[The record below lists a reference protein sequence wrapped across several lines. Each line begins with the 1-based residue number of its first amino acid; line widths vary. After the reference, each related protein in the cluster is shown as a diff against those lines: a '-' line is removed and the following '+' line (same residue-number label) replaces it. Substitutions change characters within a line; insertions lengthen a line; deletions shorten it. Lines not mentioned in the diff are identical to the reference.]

1 MLTPT
6 HLVSAQSAYL
16 GACILAA
23 HPPSLAEAFAALGG
37 ALLPDLD
44 SRQSYI
50 GRVLPFLSAPIEH
63 WVGHR
68 TLSHSLLAQLAL
80 GALAW
85 WTLPFGYF
93 LALLAGW
100 LSHSWI
106 DMLNPSGVAW
116 FWPSR
121 ARCVLPGNVRYRFAT
136 LTRAELTLL
145 ILMGLVG
152 VLLMPLARTGEGTT
166 GLIRSALGRI
176 VEARQQY
183 DAKKGTHAF
192 RLEVR
197 GRDNRTFGDVSG
209 TYPVIGPYQND
220 GFILA
225 TQDGPRSV
233 CLSEGCDWHSAYAS
247 LTQGAAE
254 TTTTRTLAAGRVG
267 AKALRSALAPLETAG
282 NVYLLGTITTP
293 RLNDAPP
300 AVTRS
305 GEVVTLWYANPDVLD
320 SLGTATLRAVD
331 LSVQVRHRPGVT
343 VPELAPAPSTSAALH
358 PLLQRWLNA
367 P

>member
-6 HLVSAQSAYL
+6 HLVTAQSAYL

-23 HPPSLAEAFAALGG
+23 HPPSLPEAFAALGG

-50 GRVLPFLSAPIEH
+50 GRGLPFLSAPIEH

-68 TLSHSLLAQLAL
+68 TLTHSLLAQLAL

-93 LALLAGW
+93 LALVAGW
-100 LSHSWI
+100 VSHSWI

-136 LTRAELTLL
+136 MTKAELTLL

-176 VEARQQY
+176 VEARHAY
-183 DAKKGTHAF
+183 DAEKGTHAF
-192 RLEVR
+192 LLQVR
-197 GRDNRTFGDVSG
+197 GRDNRTFADVSG
-209 TYPVIGPYQND
+209 TYPVIGPYRND

-225 TQDGPRSV
+225 TEDGPQSV
-233 CLSEGCDWHSAYAS
+233 CLSDGCDWYSEHAT
-247 LTQGAAE
+247 LTQGAAQ
-254 TTTTRTLAAGRVG
+254 TTSTQTLVADRIGAA
-267 AKALRSALAPLETAG
+267 ALRAALEPLETAG
-282 NVYLLGTITTP
+282 SVYLLGTFTSP
-293 RLNDAPP
+293 LLDAAPP

-305 GEVVTLWYANPDVLD
+305 GEVVTLWYASPVVLD
-320 SLGTATLRAVD
+320 ALGEATC
-331 LSVQVRHRPGVT
+331 
-343 VPELAPAPSTSAALH
+343 APST
-358 PLLQRWLNA
+358 
-367 P
+367 